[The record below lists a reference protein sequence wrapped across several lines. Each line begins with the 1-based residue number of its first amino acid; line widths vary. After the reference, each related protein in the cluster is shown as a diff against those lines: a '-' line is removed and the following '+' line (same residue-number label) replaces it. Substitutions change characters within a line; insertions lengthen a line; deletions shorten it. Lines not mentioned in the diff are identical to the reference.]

1 MNLLELLR
9 QIQSMRNDMTPV
21 LQFIHVTKIYP
32 LPAGDVIA
40 LNDVSFTVEEGEFV
54 AVMGPSGSGKTTL
67 LNLMGCLD
75 VPTEGEIWINGTP
88 ITDMSDNELT
98 HVRLNSIGFIFQH
111 FNLFSLLNVI
121 ENVTFPQIM
130 KEKGKENYRRAHHA
144 LQSVHLDK
152 KLYTH
157 RPNELSGGQQQRVA
171 IARAL
176 INDPPLLLCD
186 EPTGNL
192 DSKTGKDIMNMLS
205 ALHKTGRTIIMVTH
219 DPSNAEYATRI
230 IRIRDG
236 EIE

>member
-1 MNLLELLR
+1 
-9 QIQSMRNDMTPV
+9 MTPV
-21 LQFIHVTKIYP
+21 LQFINVTKIYS

-40 LNDVSFTVEEGEFV
+40 LDNISFSVQAGEFV

-75 VPTEGEIWINGTP
+75 VPTEGEIWINGTS

-98 HVRLNSIGFIFQH
+98 HVRLNTIGFIFQY
-111 FNLFSLLNVI
+111 FNLFPLLNII
-121 ENVTFPQIM
+121 ENVTFPQVM
-130 KEKGKENYRRAHHA
+130 KEKGKANNKRAHEI
-144 LQSVHLDK
+144 LQAVQLDK

-157 RPNELSGGQQQRVA
+157 RPNEISGGQQQRVA

-192 DSKTGKDIMNMLS
+192 DSKTGKGIMEMLS

-219 DPSNAEYATRI
+219 DPNNAEYATRI

-236 EIE
+236 QIE

>member
-1 MNLLELLR
+1 
-9 QIQSMRNDMTPV
+9 MRSDMTPI
-21 LQFIHVTKIYP
+21 LQFSDVSKIYP

-40 LNDVSFTVEEGEFV
+40 LHRVSFTVQKGEFV

-75 VPTEGEIWINGTP
+75 VPTEGEISINEIP
-88 ITDMSDNELT
+88 IAEMSDNELT
-98 HVRLNSIGFIFQH
+98 HLRLTTIGFIFQQ
-111 FNLFSLLNVI
+111 FNLFSLLNII

-130 KEKGKENYRRAHHA
+130 KEKGNVSYRHAHQI
-144 LQSVHLDK
+144 LTSLGLDK

-171 IARAL
+171 IARAM

-192 DSKTGKDIMNMLS
+192 DSKTGKDIMDMLS
-205 ALHKTGRTIIMVTH
+205 LLHQAGRTIIMVTH
-219 DPSNAEYATRI
+219 DHQSAGYATRI

>member
-1 MNLLELLR
+1 MR
-9 QIQSMRNDMTPV
+9 SSMAPV
-21 LQFIHVTKIYP
+21 LQFTRVTKIYP

-40 LNDVSFTVEEGEFV
+40 LHNVSFTVEKGEFV

-75 VPTEGEIWINGTP
+75 APTQGEICING
-88 ITDMSDNELT
+88 ISVANMSDNELT
-98 HVRLNSIGFIFQH
+98 HVRLNTIGFIFQQ
-111 FNLFSLLNVI
+111 FNLFSLLNII

-130 KEKGKENYRRAHHA
+130 KEKGKTNYRRAHQV
-144 LQSVHLDK
+144 LTSVHLDK
-152 KLYTH
+152 KFYTH

-192 DSKTGKDIMNMLS
+192 DSKTGKDIMEMLFS
-205 ALHKTGRTIIMVTH
+205 LHKSGRTIIMVTH
-219 DPSNAEYATRI
+219 DQSNAEYATRI
-230 IRIRDG
+230 MRIRDG

>member
-1 MNLLELLR
+1 MMKTKMDMN
-9 QIQSMRNDMTPV
+9 QMRNDMAPV
-21 LQFIHVTKIYP
+21 LQFIHVTKIYS

-40 LNDVSFTVEEGEFV
+40 LNNISFNVQPGEFV

-75 VPTEGEIWINGTP
+75 VPTEGEIWINGIS
-88 ITDMSDNELT
+88 ITDMNDNELT
-98 HVRLNSIGFIFQH
+98 HVRLNTIGFIFQY
-111 FNLFSLLNVI
+111 FNLFPLLNII

-130 KEKGKENYRRAHHA
+130 KEKRKANNRRAHEI
-144 LQSVHLDK
+144 LQSVQLDK

-192 DSKTGKDIMNMLS
+192 DSKTGKGIMEMLS
-205 ALHKTGRTIIMVTH
+205 ALHKSGRTIIMVTH
-219 DPSNAEYATRI
+219 DPNNAEYATRI

-236 EIE
+236 QIE

>member
-1 MNLLELLR
+1 
-9 QIQSMRNDMTPV
+9 MTPV
-21 LQFIHVTKIYP
+21 LQFTNVTKIYP

-40 LNDVSFTVEEGEFV
+40 LHNVSFTVQKGEFV

-75 VPTEGEIWINGTP
+75 VPTEGEICINGTA

-98 HVRLNSIGFIFQH
+98 HLRLNTIGFIFQQ

-130 KEKGKENYRRAHHA
+130 QTKEKPNNRRAHQV
-144 LQSVHLDK
+144 LTSVKLDK
-152 KLYTH
+152 KFYTH

-192 DSKTGKDIMNMLS
+192 DSKTGKNIMDMLS
-205 ALHKTGRTIIMVTH
+205 ALHRDGRTIIMVTH
-219 DPSNAEYATRI
+219 DQQNAGYATRI